1 MFNNKRILTLE
12 AESKELRA
20 HIIEMRNQIE
30 GILSALAETQKSFK
44 DCSLVVSSEFPLI
57 KKEITLLESNFTE
70 RLHRFSNAIDETRS
84 RIIEDMVEVKK
95 SISEVQERIFKAET
109 NIDNTVTAHDLE
121 IDKKF
126 VSFHQEITDKYFNA
140 IEQMYKF
147 SKEISLIDSLAKNTK
162 DGDFLR
168 LKTELTRPVLE
179 AKWKKAELEKGK
191 QADENIKTLGQD
203 IVAMRKQIHDEM
215 LIKERQGKDITEL
228 KGKMEILNLIIGDEL

>member
-30 GILSALAETQKSFK
+30 GILSALAETQKGFR
-44 DCSLVVSSEFPLI
+44 
-57 KKEITLLESNFTE
+57 KEISLCENRINDTE
-70 RLHRFSNAIDETRS
+70 VKIIDEIRE
-84 RIIEDMVEVKK
+84 RIIDEAVGFRSSLTAETDEIKK
-95 SISEVQERIFKAET
+95 SISELQERIFKAEAGIT
-109 NIDNTVTAHDLE
+109 NTVTAHDLE

>member
-57 KKEITLLESNFTE
+57 KKEITLL
-70 RLHRFSNAIDETRS
+70 
-84 RIIEDMVEVKK
+84 
-95 SISEVQERIFKAET
+95 
-109 NIDNTVTAHDLE
+109 
-121 IDKKF
+121 
-126 VSFHQEITDKYFNA
+126 
-140 IEQMYKF
+140 
-147 SKEISLIDSLAKNTK
+147 LIDSLAKNTK

-215 LIKERQGKDITEL
+215 LVKERQGKDITEL